1 MGIKNLTSFLKE
13 HCPTSIRQI
22 NLKDLNGKKTAID
35 ASIFLYRFKYKAN
48 RLIPKFLEQINRVR
62 INNITPIYIFDGVP
76 GEEKKEVI
84 VSRQNK
90 LKEKKVLMDTLKKE
104 IDETE
109 DVEQKNKL
117 KQTLYKLDTK
127 TIHVTKEDVK
137 QVKYLFDLLNIK
149 YIQARGEADLLCSKM
164 CSTGK
169 VDFVITED
177 MDILTS
183 GSKLLLRDFNIYNNK
198 ATLFDLGEILNKLE
212 ISYEKFV
219 ELCIMLGCD
228 YLKRPNGMGPKKSFK
243 LINECENVEDIV
255 SKMEEKNIVLEDD
268 YIEKFKKSKQIFMTY
283 NMDYC
288 SDVCVTI
295 DPLFDNQIENISIFL
310 NKYTGLSDTQ
320 ISNRIKNIY
329 NTI

>member
-1 MGIKNLTSFLKE
+1 MGIKNLTSFLQE
-13 HCPTSIRQI
+13 HCPTSIRKI
-22 NLKDLNGKKTAID
+22 NLNELNGKKTAID
-35 ASIFLYRFKYKAN
+35 VSIFLYRFKYKAN
-48 RLIPKFLEQINRVR
+48 RLIPKFLEQINRLRV
-62 INNITPIYIFDGVP
+62 NNITPIYIFDGIP

-90 LKEKKVLMDTLKKE
+90 LKEKKVLMDNLKKE
-104 IDETE
+104 IDET
-109 DVEQKNKL
+109 DDLEQKNKL
-117 KQTLYKLDTK
+117 KQTLYKLDNK
-127 TIHVTKEDVK
+127 TIHVTKEDVL
-137 QVKYLFDLLNIK
+137 QIKYMFDLLNIK
-149 YIQARGEADLLCSKM
+149 YIQAIGEADLLCSKM

-183 GSKLLLRDFNIYNNK
+183 GSNLLLRDFNIYNNN
-198 ATLFDLGEILNKLE
+198 ATLFDLNEILNKLE

-219 ELCIMLGCD
+219 DLCIMLGCD

-243 LINECENVEDIV
+243 LIKDCENVDDIV
-255 SKMEEKNIVLEDD
+255 LKMLEKGVTIEDD
-268 YIEKFKKSKQIFMTY
+268 YIEKFKKAKQIFMNY

-288 SDVCVTI
+288 SDVCVGI
-295 DPLFDNQIENISIFL
+295 EPLFDNQIDNIKIFL
-310 NKYTGLSDTQ
+310 NKYTGLSEKQ

>member
-48 RLIPKFLEQINRVR
+48 RLIPKFLEQINRLR

-149 YIQARGEADLLCSKM
+149 YIQAIGEADLLCSKM

-255 SKMEEKNIVLEDD
+255 SKMEDKNIVLEDD